1 MKKYLIVL
9 AIPIIL
15 IIIVSAD
22 MAKMNQQSSW
32 DLGTKKVAHVAIIVN
47 DIEATT
53 KDYAEVLGIDPPKI
67 KLGVSPEHFMGQPTE
82 GKAKMAFI
90 NLDNI
95 TLEFFEPVGG
105 PTAWQDFLDTRG
117 EGMHHLGF
125 WVEGLDEH
133 VKNFA
138 SRDMPVIQERSAD
151 WGRYCYIDATSGLGI
166 WIELLE
172 RNKPE

>member
-1 MKKYLIVL
+1 MKRSNYLIV
-9 AIPIIL
+9 IPVLLIIL
-15 IIIVSAD
+15 VSAD
-22 MAKMNQQSSW
+22 MATVKKQSSW
-32 DLGTKKVAHVAIIVN
+32 DLGTKKVAHVAIVVN

-53 KDYAEVLGIDPPKI
+53 RTYAEVLGIDPPKI
-67 KLGVSPEHFMGQPTE
+67 RLGVSPAHYMDKKTE

-95 TLEFFEPVGG
+95 TLEFFEPVDG
-105 PTAWQDFLDTRG
+105 PTAWQDFLDTHG

-125 WVEGLDEH
+125 WVEGLDDH

-138 SRDMPVIQERSAD
+138 SMDMPVIQERSAD

-172 RNKPE
+172 RSNPE

>member
-1 MKKYLIVL
+1 MKSRNILFG
-9 AIPIIL
+9 IPIFL

-22 MAKMNQQSSW
+22 MANTNQHSSW
-32 DLGTKKVAHVAIIVN
+32 DLGTKKVAHIAIVVG

-53 KDYAEVLGIDPPKI
+53 KTYAELFGLEAPKV
-67 KLGVSPEHFMGQPTE
+67 KLGTSPDFMGRPTE

-105 PTAWQDFLDTRG
+105 PTAWSDFLETHG
-117 EGMHHLGF
+117 EGVHHFGF

-133 VKNFA
+133 VADFESKG
-138 SRDMPVIQERSAD
+138 MPVIQNGGGD
-151 WGRYCYIDATSGLGI
+151 WGRYKYIDATSGLGVMV
-166 WIELLE
+166 ELLE
-172 RNKPE
+172 RNNPE